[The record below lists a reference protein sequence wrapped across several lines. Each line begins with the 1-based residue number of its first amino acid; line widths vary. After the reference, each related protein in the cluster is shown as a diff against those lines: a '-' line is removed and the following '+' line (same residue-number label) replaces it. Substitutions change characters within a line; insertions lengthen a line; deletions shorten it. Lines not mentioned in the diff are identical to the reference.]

1 MGPLALP
8 DGRLRPSAGL
18 VLPPQWLGDTI
29 SDQEKT
35 LKFLVV
41 LVVLLAV
48 CAIFYAALQ
57 VTLDRRGLLLTVG

>member
-1 MGPLALP
+1 
-8 DGRLRPSAGL
+8 
-18 VLPPQWLGDTI
+18 LGDTI